1 MRKLLFILFL
11 FGCIDLMAF
20 PHHIYHHHIY
30 HHHRVS
36 KPTYHTPAK
45 QYRSVRVVRQHRP
58 TRVLNTFYRNGV
70 LYFIILHPRRGYV
83 YNNDLVL
90 CEGCGKVLVKK
101 RLRYCHKCIEKKRI
115 NACYGASNHRTQT
128 SERSR

>member
-20 PHHIYHHHIY
+20 PHHVYHHHIY

-36 KPTYHTPAK
+36 KPTHHTPAK
-45 QYRSVRVVRQHRP
+45 QYKSVKVVRQHRP

-83 YNNDLVL
+83 YDNDLVL
-90 CEGCGKVLVKK
+90 CESCGKVLVKK
-101 RLRYCHKCIEKKRI
+101 NFKYCSKCRAKRKSYLTIKKQQQWKQK
-115 NACYGASNHRTQT
+115 N
-128 SERSR
+128 